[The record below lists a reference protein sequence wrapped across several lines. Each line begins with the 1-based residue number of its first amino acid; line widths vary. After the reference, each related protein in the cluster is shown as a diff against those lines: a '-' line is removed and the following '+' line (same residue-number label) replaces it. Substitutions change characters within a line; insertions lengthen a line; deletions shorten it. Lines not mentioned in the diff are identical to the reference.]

1 MDVFRVEGNGPLE
14 GEIRI
19 GGSKNAALP
28 ILAASLLTKETVT
41 LKNIPNLS
49 DIRFMV
55 EILEYL
61 GAEVHN
67 PELGT
72 WEITAHRISH
82 IAPYELVRKMRASVC
97 LLGPLI
103 ARLKRQKSQF
113 QADVLLGLG
122 RLTYT

>member
-67 PELGT
+67 PELST
-72 WEITAHRISH
+72 WEITAHGFH
-82 IAPYELVRKMRASVC
+82 
-97 LLGPLI
+97 
-103 ARLKRQKSQF
+103 
-113 QADVLLGLG
+113 
-122 RLTYT
+122 T